1 MFAKVFNDI
10 VANGEKN
17 NPITDADYEVDG
29 ILYCGN
35 CHTPKQKKLEFL
47 GRERIVPLACKC
59 AMERYEE
66 EERQAQEK
74 ERMRIA
80 EKLRRNCFINSDL
93 FSWTFAND
101 DGKDE
106 RMSKAARAYVE
117 NFAKMSADGK
127 GLLFYGRTGRGKSF
141 ITGCIANALMDNGTS
156 CHMTNFARIEKSL
169 AGRFDKQ
176 EQLDSLLRY
185 RLLCLDDFG
194 AERDTTYMQEIVFT
208 IVDARYQAKLP
219 MVITTNLTLDELKN
233 PKNIT
238 EERIFK
244 RVLERCFPIEATGPD
259 RRVLNIIEDYDDTK
273 SLLGL

>member
-1 MFAKVFNDI
+1 MFAQVIDAIAKR
-10 VANGEKN
+10 GEEF
-17 NPITDADYEVDG
+17 NPITEADYDVDG

-59 AMERYEE
+59 ASERYAE
-66 EERQAQEK
+66 EERREQEK
-74 ERMRIA
+74 ERMKRA
-80 EKLRRNCFINSDL
+80 EKLRRDCFISPEH

-117 NFAKMSADGK
+117 NFKQLAAKGK
-127 GLLFYGRTGRGKSF
+127 GLLFYGHTGRGKSYMA
-141 ITGCIANALMDNGTS
+141 GCIANALMENGTS
-156 CHMTNFARIEKSL
+156 CLMTNFAKIEKSL

-185 RLLCLDDFG
+185 KLLCLDDFG

-208 IVDARYQAKLP
+208 IIDARYQAKMP
-219 MVITTNLTLDELKN
+219 MVITTNLTLDELKK

-244 RVLERCFPIEATGPD
+244 RVLERCFPIEAAGPD
-259 RRVLNIIEDYDDTK
+259 RRVLNIIDGYDDTK